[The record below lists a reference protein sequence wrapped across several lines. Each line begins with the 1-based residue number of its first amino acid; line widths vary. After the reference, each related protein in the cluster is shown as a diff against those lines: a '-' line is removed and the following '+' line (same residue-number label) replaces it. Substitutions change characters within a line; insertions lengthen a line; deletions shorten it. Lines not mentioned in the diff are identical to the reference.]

1 MEAARRAQ
9 LEKQAEAVRTGG
21 KGSVRRKVK
30 VQRKQQGGGDEK
42 RTAAALKGLGL
53 QPIQGAEEVHM
64 VRDDGQVMVFKNP
77 KVQAAVQA
85 NTYVLVRRSALSHSQ
100 FYGDWKL

>member
-9 LEKQAEAVRTGG
+9 LTKVGEQVRTGG

-30 VQRKQQGGGDEK
+30 VQRKQGGGDEK
-42 RTAAALKGLGL
+42 KTTAALKGLGL
-53 QPIQGAEEVHM
+53 QPIQGAEEVHF
-64 VRDDGQVMVFKNP
+64 VKEDGQVMVFKNP

-85 NTYVLVRRSALSHSQ
+85 NTYVTNEQLSHCSSFSI
-100 FYGDWKL
+100 FYYFV